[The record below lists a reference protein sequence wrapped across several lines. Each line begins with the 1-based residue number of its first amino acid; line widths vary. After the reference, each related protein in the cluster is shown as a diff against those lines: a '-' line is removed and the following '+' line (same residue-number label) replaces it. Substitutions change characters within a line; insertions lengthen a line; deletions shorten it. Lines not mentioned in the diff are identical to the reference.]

1 LNKTKGQVED
11 TISKEFVKFYVKTL
25 GVGPKESKVYILE
38 DMVIVRVKGKLLP
51 FEEVLLHGRGGIE
64 LVKRIRKTIHE
75 TTISALSEIIHRL
88 TGATVVSFHSDT
100 STKTGE
106 RFEIFILDG
115 NLEERFTNR

>member
-38 DMVIVRVKGKLLP
+38 DMVIVRVKGELLP

-75 TTISALSEIIHRL
+75 TTIAALSDIIHRL

>member
-1 LNKTKGQVED
+1 MNKTKGQVED

-38 DMVIVRVKGKLLP
+38 DMVIVRVKGELLP

>member
-38 DMVIVRVKGKLLP
+38 DMVIVRVKGELLP

>member
-1 LNKTKGQVED
+1 
-11 TISKEFVKFYVKTL
+11 
-25 GVGPKESKVYILE
+25 
-38 DMVIVRVKGKLLP
+38 LLP

>member
-1 LNKTKGQVED
+1 MNKTKGQVED